1 MEPTRNTIIR
11 NAGAVLCAGLIVI
24 GGAIA
29 TFAVPTV
36 AQPSL
41 VKSLRPFQDSDDGF
55 AILKRMLE
63 ADAEITV
70 EGDQTTKLYHNGS
83 PVISEQHVLRD
94 GSRGLRIVYTAPP
107 RMANTIIVDDGSTL
121 YQYNPKL
128 KHLETS
134 ASKLK
139 KRIERY
145 PAIMK
150 ARGQRVLSV
159 SIQGT
164 ATVAG
169 RSCTIIQV
177 ERKRDPGPIRTFWVD
192 DATGVQLQVQ
202 VQEHSGALRSVTQ
215 YRSISFNVPVPPGS
229 FNPPQIAAGA
239 SVDQQAGGSSENTL
253 DSAAKQAGFSLLS
266 PGYLPPGYHFQS
278 AQVTLFERR
287 NMVHARY
294 TDGINTLSIFQRI
307 DRGRDTDIT
316 SPERG
321 VVTRIVG
328 GHRLVVIANVDDGE
342 LRRVIQA
349 MR

>member
-11 NAGAVLCAGLIVI
+11 NAGAVFCAGFIVI
-24 GGAIA
+24 GGTIA
-29 TFAVPTV
+29 TSAVPSAVPPVITTSIR
-36 AQPSL
+36 Q
-41 VKSLRPFQDSDDGF
+41 FQDSDNGF
-55 AILKRMLE
+55 SILKRMLE
-63 ADAEITV
+63 ADAEIAV
-70 EGDQTTKLYHNGS
+70 EGEQTTTLYHNGS
-83 PVISEQHVLRD
+83 PVKSEQHVLRD

-107 RMANTIIVDDGSTL
+107 KMANTVIVDNGNTL
-121 YQYNPKL
+121 WQFNP
-128 KHLETS
+128 HSNRLETS
-134 ASKLK
+134 PSKLK

-150 ARGQRVLSV
+150 ARGQRILSV

-169 RSCTIIQV
+169 RPCTIIQV
-177 ERKRDPGPIRTFWVD
+177 ERKKDPGPIRTFWVD

-202 VQEHSGALRSVTQ
+202 VQEHSGSLRSVTQ
-215 YRSISFNVPVPPGS
+215 YRSIAFNVPVPPGS
-229 FNPPQIAAGA
+229 FNQPNTPGA
-239 SVDQQAGGSSENTL
+239 IVDQQAGGNSENTI
-253 DSAAKQAGFSLLS
+253 DSAAKQAGFSLLT
-266 PGYLPPGYHFQS
+266 PGYLPPGFHFQS

-316 SPERG
+316 SPEHG
-321 VVTRIVG
+321 VMTRIAA
-328 GHRLVVIANVDDGE
+328 GHRLVVIANIEDGE